1 MPLQLFPCS
10 LRQLELPH
18 SSEALLQLLHSINDL
33 RIAVDIEIP
42 AGGRSVKEK
51 DDIILISIRR
61 VIFEVE
67 YIVEKHQKTVEDL
80 LQKRCGRA
88 DQVDDC
94 NAGALGD
101 TGKMTNKIIFDK
113 WPRRGFQGCVCAG
126 LSCGSD
132 NSMLYLRRWR

>member
-1 MPLQLFPCS
+1 
-10 LRQLELPH
+10 
-18 SSEALLQLLHSINDL
+18 
-33 RIAVDIEIP
+33 VDIEIP

-61 VIFEVE
+61 VILCRSSHDRRAHGKAHFEVE

-101 TGKMTNKIIFDK
+101 TGKMTNKI
-113 WPRRGFQGCVCAG
+113 
-126 LSCGSD
+126 
-132 NSMLYLRRWR
+132 